1 MRSTSSAYTP
11 PRRCWVGFLGP
22 LLLHVR
28 FSFVLRN
35 VALSLGLAVALSV
48 AAAASVN
55 RDNNFLNWNWMKW
68 FAYNIIYTMNA
79 NKLRRTARE
88 LAERAERQ
96 ETWDLRRA
104 FPFYLSD
111 RLPGNSLTV
120 AAASSPF
127 PFPCCLSLLWFTKAC
142 SSSCCCCLN
151 WRHIE
156 ICEKSFQPFL
166 LLWAKRYRLHL
177 HCMPPFWRS
186 FRSTHCFGIFTA
198 IVWRII

>member
-1 MRSTSSAYTP
+1 MLSGLPLS
-11 PRRCWVGFLGP
+11 
-22 LLLHVR
+22 LLLLVR

-127 PFPCCLSLLWFTKAC
+127 PFSLLLV
-142 SSSCCCCLN
+142 SSLVHQS
-151 WRHIE
+151 
-156 ICEKSFQPFL
+156 L
-166 LLWAKRYRLHL
+166 LLLLLLVPQLEAHWNLWEIFSAFLATVGKEISFASALHA
-177 HCMPPFWRS
+177 
-186 FRSTHCFGIFTA
+186 A
-198 IVWRII
+198 ILTQL